1 MAGNWKLVAFYL
13 GFTKDDEARIG
24 KDNDSVSEKV
34 IAMLNEWKQKQAKD
48 ATRSKLMEALVR
60 ARRRDLADKVCSYQ
74 G

>member
-1 MAGNWKLVAFYL
+1 MALYL
-13 GFTKDDEARIG
+13 GFTKDDEARFD

-34 IAMLNEWKQKQAKD
+34 IAMLNEWKHKQAED

-74 G
+74 A